1 MSRTDMGIEVYD
13 SARTYR
19 DGVSPSPILTDDK
32 DGEAWEAW
40 RGGEEFAAALD
51 WRADAMSSVALF
63 PATRGAGGAP
73 DTPRTDPAAEALL
86 ARFRAVVPDILR
98 HLDVTG
104 RVLVARYRAD
114 GENVGPNGNEG
125 GDPFRIWAGKAN
137 LGSVDKSA
145 IWSLQ
150 VTNELTVKVNTAG
163 DGQVIINA
171 WHPDAEFPWRAS
183 SPTKYAL
190 NQIRAFQA
198 LTEAILAT
206 ANSRA
211 ALRPAIVTS
220 RRAQGALIG
229 PPGTESFGGR
239 QSVREM
245 MRQLMA
251 KLKGRSQASAAI
263 GPHIEVDDVDKDF
276 RLVDL
281 GGEFDDKVAVLRPL
295 VVEGWARTAPVP
307 PQVVLGNENSNHWS
321 SDVAYEQAKQIYLA
335 SDARFIAAIAGALV
349 SSVLR
354 REVYVGW
361 AFQGLE
367 SEAWRSGLAGE
378 LGLTYDAP
386 PTENDLRA
394 VLWTR
399 AMTARMEYADAAAY
413 VNTIIAAWKG
423 EQAPAAEAL
432 SPAPAAGPTAPAPP
446 DEPMLPLGPDAT

>member
-13 SARTYR
+13 RSRTYR
-19 DGVSPSPILTDDK
+19 EGTSPSPVLTDDK

-51 WRADAMSSVALF
+51 WRSDAMSSVALF
-63 PATRGAGGAP
+63 PATRGAGGAA
-73 DTPRTDPAAEALL
+73 DKPRADPAAEALL
-86 ARFRAVVPDILR
+86 ARFRSLVPDILR
-98 HLDVTG
+98 QLDVTG
-104 RVLVARYRAD
+104 RVLVARYRSD
-114 GENVGPNGNEG
+114 GENVSPNGNEG
-125 GDPFRIWAGKAN
+125 GDPFRMWAGKAS
-137 LGSVDKSA
+137 LGSVDKTA

-150 VTNELTVKVNTAG
+150 VSNEQTVKVNTAG
-163 DGQVIINA
+163 DGQAVIVA
-171 WHPDAEFPWRAS
+171 WRPDAEFPWRAS

-190 NQIRAFQA
+190 NEIRAFQA
-198 LTEAILAT
+198 LTESVLAT

-220 RRAQGALIG
+220 RRAQGTLIG
-229 PPGTESFGGR
+229 PPGTELMNGR

-251 KLKGRSQASAAI
+251 KLKGRSTSSAAI
-263 GPHIEVDDVDKDF
+263 GPHIEVDDVNEDF
-276 RLVDL
+276 RVVDL
-281 GGEFDDKVAVLRPL
+281 GGEFDDKVTKLRPL
-295 VVEGWARTAPVP
+295 MVEAYARTAPVP
-307 PQVVLGNENSNHWS
+307 PQVVLGTENSNHWS

-335 SDARFIAAIAGALV
+335 SDARFITTIAAALV
-349 SSVLR
+349 SSVLG

-367 SEAWRSGLAGE
+367 SEAWRSGLAAE

-399 AMTARMEYADAAAY
+399 AMLARMAYADALVY

-423 EQAPAAEAL
+423 EALPDVPAPAPPAAEE
-432 SPAPAAGPTAPAPP
+432 APAPP
-446 DEPMLPLGPDAT
+446 DEPMLPFPQGTP